1 MIIVVNFGVNEDFS
15 ETPLLNN
22 LWQTLGVCNFFESL
36 PELWK
41 LNDLYCESVCKYL
54 DIRKTQLV
62 YTRLWGID
70 IDQSNNVGLISKEKF
85 YPIIKI

>member
-41 LNDLYCESVCKYL
+41 LESSPPLQNK
-54 DIRKTQLV
+54 DK
-62 YTRLWGID
+62 D
-70 IDQSNNVGLISKEKF
+70 
-85 YPIIKI
+85 